1 MIILFRASTSW
12 NLRLTTQF
20 SDRTNSFRSHDG
32 MSCAIIWTEPLLSS
46 RRSTNRKFIV
56 AILHKCLP
64 LPHIFNTTNSRI
76 HAFRRT
82 LGMTYEWHQPPAPP
96 PLLANV
102 VQASAREEFFVRVV
116 FHDNRK
122 WNLFLA
128 INNPRSLLFIVCT
141 ASHRMF

>member
-32 MSCAIIWTEPLLSS
+32 MSCAIIWTAATAQLTSFNQPKIYSCNSS
-46 RRSTNRKFIV
+46 QMPSTSTHLQHHQFT
-56 AILHKCLP
+56 H
-64 LPHIFNTTNSRI
+64 SRI
-76 HAFRRT
+76 SQ
-82 LGMTYEWHQPPAPP
+82 GMTYEWHQPPSPP
-96 PLLANV
+96 SPSANV
-102 VQASAREEFFVRVV
+102 VQASAKEEFFVRVV